1 MYFFISAT
9 TKWDATGRVPSPL
22 ALPSR
27 PFDKRQWYEA
37 RRQQFLYHST
47 RLSTDKSD
55 RRNRPNIKNSTRWQ
69 NVAISMAKSR
79 LLFHSYRRLS

>member
-1 MYFFISAT
+1 M
-9 TKWDATGRVPSPL
+9 GRDRTCPLSPGITIT
-22 ALPSR
+22 PIV
-27 PFDKRQWYEA
+27 KCQWYEA